1 VGLAYAS
8 FLLGRVNAAS
18 VSNPTDPN
26 WRRPAVSAFLQ
37 DTWRLKSNLT
47 LDYGLRYDRQAY
59 GYEQDDRRSMFSPDV
74 PNPAAGGLPGAT
86 IYEGDGPGACGCR
99 FVDTYPYSFG
109 PRLGVSYQLT
119 PKTVLRAGWG
129 ITYSQTGNGQSDGG
143 STLGAGGWNTFN
155 FESPAF
161 GEPGALLRTGL
172 VYDREALFRVNNDA
186 GIRPTPGQVD
196 SPPQWIHPDAGKMPK
211 LNQWSFS
218 VQRELT
224 RDLVVDVAYVGNRG
238 SGFTANNLINL
249 NAISNDRLRSFGL
262 DINNANDQALLRAR
276 LDSPLAA
283 QRGFNRLPYAGY
295 SGANTV
301 AQSLRPF
308 PQFGNIAALGVPLGE
323 SKYDSLQVKATKRY
337 SRGLNLTATFTW
349 QNERTNIAAGQG
361 VTPWNVFDNPE
372 DVFFVSDLSEPLISV
387 VAFSYEVP
395 AFTQNRFIRA
405 TLGGWTVGGMVRYA
419 SGLPIPV
426 PASQNQLAA
435 LLFQNT
441 RMNRVDGQPLYLKDL
456 DSHDYEPNRD
466 FVLNPAAWSN
476 PAAGQFATSL
486 PYYDDFRYQR
496 RPDEQLSF
504 GRNFRLAGR
513 TRFEIRAEFFNAFNR
528 IQLNNP
534 DAGNPLQTQT
544 VNAQGVP
551 VSGFGRINT
560 GTVFGPP
567 RSGQIVFRFTY

>member
-1 VGLAYAS
+1 
-8 FLLGRVNAAS
+8 
-18 VSNPTDPN
+18 
-26 WRRPAVSAFLQ
+26 
-37 DTWRLKSNLT
+37 
-47 LDYGLRYDRQAY
+47 
-59 GYEQDDRRSMFSPDV
+59 
-74 PNPAAGGLPGAT
+74 
-86 IYEGDGPGACGCR
+86 
-99 FVDTYPYSFG
+99 
-109 PRLGVSYQLT
+109 
-119 PKTVLRAGWG
+119 
-129 ITYSQTGNGQSDGG
+129 
-143 STLGAGGWNTFN
+143 
-155 FESPAF
+155 
-161 GEPGALLRTGL
+161 
-172 VYDREALFRVNNDA
+172 
-186 GIRPTPGQVD
+186 
-196 SPPQWIHPDAGKMPK
+196 
-211 LNQWSFS
+211 
-218 VQRELT
+218 
-224 RDLVVDVAYVGNRG
+224 
-238 SGFTANNLINL
+238 
-249 NAISNDRLRSFGL
+249 
-262 DINNANDQALLRAR
+262 
-276 LDSPLAA
+276 
-283 QRGFNRLPYAGY
+283 
-295 SGANTV
+295 
-301 AQSLRPF
+301 
-308 PQFGNIAALGVPLGE
+308 
-323 SKYDSLQVKATKRY
+323 
-337 SRGLNLTATFTW
+337 
-349 QNERTNIAAGQG
+349 